1 MILIIGKLRIK
12 IINIY
17 SLIACYKSGKFRVAR
32 LGGLMKPIKNNIM
45 TLANFI
51 KENRQELDSCIK
63 NVVPGASLNDSERR
77 LWILNDEGLY
87 NWARSSGVKI

>member
-1 MILIIGKLRIK
+1 
-12 IINIY
+12 
-17 SLIACYKSGKFRVAR
+17 
-32 LGGLMKPIKNNIM
+32 M

-51 KENRQELDSCIK
+51 KENKQELDSCIK